1 MFQIDTANTTREIKP
16 INMGVIIIL
25 IAIYILGHFFE
36 KSDHDRMKEADKLPP
51 FTKEQARY
59 YYNNELKQK

>member
-1 MFQIDTANTTREIKP
+1 
-16 INMGVIIIL
+16 MGVIIIL

-51 FTKEQARY
+51 FTTEQARH